1 MDIMKGMPLDIVL
14 ESRDVRR
21 VEDVIIGDE
30 KY

>member
-14 ESRDVRR
+14 ESRDVQR